1 LALNAKNIKEEV
13 NMKNLQSVYEN
24 YMDAA
29 GWGDKG
35 TLHSYIEI
43 YEEHMNKKQDIDI
56 LEIGV
61 QKGHSIRMWQ
71 DYFINSNVYGID
83 ITLDNVIYDGLNN
96 VYVCDA
102 TSESQINEI
111 FLDKKFDYVV
121 DDGSHLIEHQIKSL
135 EILWEKIKPGGK
147 YFIEDV
153 SGDQAIN
160 SITSYLESNNM
171 KYTVIDNRLVK
182 NRYDDI
188 IILIEKSV

>member
-1 LALNAKNIKEEV
+1 MDRKTNV
-13 NMKNLQSVYEN
+13 KNLQNVYEK
-24 YMDAA
+24 YMDKE

-43 YEEHMNKKQDIDI
+43 YEEHMNKKKDIDI

-83 ITLDNVIYDGLNN
+83 ITLDNVIYEGLNN

-102 TSESQINEI
+102 TSEDQINSTL
-111 FLDKKFDYVV
+111 LDKMFDYIV
-121 DDGSHLIEHQIKSL
+121 DDGSHLIEHQIKSFDL
-135 EILWEKIKPGGK
+135 LWPRIKSGGK

-153 SGDQAIN
+153 NGDEAIN
-160 SITSYLESNNM
+160 SITSHLRLNNIHH
-171 KYTVIDNRLVK
+171 TVIDHRHIK
-182 NRYDDI
+182 SRYDDI
-188 IILIEKSV
+188 VIVMEKNV

>member
-1 LALNAKNIKEEV
+1 MDREANV
-13 NMKNLQSVYEN
+13 KNLQTVYEK
-24 YMDAA
+24 YMDKE

-43 YEEHMNKKQDIDI
+43 YEKNMDRKHDIDI

-71 DYFINSNVYGID
+71 DYFMNSNVYGID
-83 ITLDNVIYDGLNN
+83 ITLDNVIYDGLKN

-102 TSESQINEI
+102 TSEDQIDL
-111 FLDKKFDYVV
+111 FLSDKRFDYVV
-121 DDGSHLIEHQIKSL
+121 DDGSHLVEHQIKSFDL
-135 EILWEKIKPGGK
+135 LWPRIKSGGK

-153 SGDQAIN
+153 NGDESIEE
-160 SITSYLESNNM
+160 ITSHLNKLNI
-171 KYTVIDNRLVK
+171 KYIVIDHRHIK

-188 IILIEKSV
+188 VIIMEKNV

>member
-1 LALNAKNIKEEV
+1 MDREANVKS
-13 NMKNLQSVYEN
+13 LQSVYEN
-24 YMDAA
+24 YMDKE

-43 YEEHMNKKQDIDI
+43 YEERMGKRQDIDI

-102 TSESQINEI
+102 TSKNEINDI
-111 FLDKKFDYVV
+111 FLDKKFDYIV
-121 DDGSHLIEHQIKSL
+121 DDGSHLIEHQIKSF

-153 SGDQAIN
+153 NGDEAIN
-160 SITSYLESNNM
+160 SITSYLKLNNI

-182 NRYDDI
+182 DRYDDI
-188 IILIEKSV
+188 IIFMEKNV